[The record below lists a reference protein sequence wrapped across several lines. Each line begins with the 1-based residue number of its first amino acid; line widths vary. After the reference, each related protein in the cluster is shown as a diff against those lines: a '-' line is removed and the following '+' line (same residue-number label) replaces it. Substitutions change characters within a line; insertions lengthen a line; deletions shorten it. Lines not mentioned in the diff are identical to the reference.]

1 MCPKFCR
8 GFLEIV
14 QLLIDNGAKVN
25 TVDKGGHTVLD
36 IAFDMDDEFEGKPK
50 FVHFIIYRRFPWE
63 RLPKLNMPLF
73 YFLLFL
79 LNLSIRFIFMR
90 IICCYN
96 IVVFSISFTILKTA
110 KK

>member
-36 IAFDMDDEFEGKPK
+36 ITFDTDDEFEGKLE
-50 FVHFIIYRRFPWE
+50 FE
-63 RLPKLNMPLF
+63 L
-73 YFLLFL
+73 
-79 LNLSIRFIFMR
+79 
-90 IICCYN
+90 
-96 IVVFSISFTILKTA
+96 
-110 KK
+110 